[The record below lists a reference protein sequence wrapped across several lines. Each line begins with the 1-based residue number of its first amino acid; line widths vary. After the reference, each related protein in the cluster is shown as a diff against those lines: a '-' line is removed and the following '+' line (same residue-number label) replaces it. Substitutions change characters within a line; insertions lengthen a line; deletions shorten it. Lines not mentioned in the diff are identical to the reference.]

1 MREEIETFI
10 LIQAQKLK
18 ASEVES
24 VIRTYLL
31 VPELNFFL
39 FHSW

>member
-24 VIRTYLL
+24 GNKYIITYIGICG
-31 VPELNFFL
+31 
-39 FHSW
+39 